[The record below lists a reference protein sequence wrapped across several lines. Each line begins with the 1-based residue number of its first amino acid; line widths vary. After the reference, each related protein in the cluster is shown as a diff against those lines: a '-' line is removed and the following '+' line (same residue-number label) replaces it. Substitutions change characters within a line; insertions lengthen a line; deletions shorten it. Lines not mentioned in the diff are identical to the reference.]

1 MFEFI
6 GNIIETLITNRNAQT
21 APVAVSIAT
30 VTETAKPVT
39 TRVRSVE
46 VGAEII
52 GIKGGTKRNPITA
65 RFVVTA
71 ITFKSTPIREV
82 GFSQIFNADAE
93 AFVAVYVKELY
104 ADSPSVRLTL
114 GEFIQ
119 WTRPCQ
125 NGRWA

>member
-1 MFEFI
+1 MFDFI

-30 VTETAKPVT
+30 VEPVKPVT

-104 ADSPSVRLTL
+104 ADSPSVCLTL